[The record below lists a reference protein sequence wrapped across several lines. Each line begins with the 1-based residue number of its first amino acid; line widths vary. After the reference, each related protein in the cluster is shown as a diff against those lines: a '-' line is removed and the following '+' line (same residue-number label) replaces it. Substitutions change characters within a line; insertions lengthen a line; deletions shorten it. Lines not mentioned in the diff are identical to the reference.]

1 MNLENF
7 IKKLS
12 KEQKSELVQLLSVED
27 MDEHSRF
34 KNGRICPHC
43 KSNKVVKRGIVAKHQ
58 RFYCPHCKKYFTIY
72 ANTILNYTKK
82 DISVWKRY
90 IKMMFEPKP
99 KTIKE
104 IAEKLNISDRTAF
117 RWRHKILSV
126 LETKFMNDSLSG
138 IVEADETFVLTA
150 HKGFHIE
157 GIKGRKR
164 GGGSKFRGL
173 SHEQTG
179 VLVAIDRSKNL
190 VSQVYGFGRITTQQ
204 VSNVL
209 NNRIKNDS
217 LMITDKCAAYRHFAE
232 ENSLTLKQLKS
243 GQPYGKEIHLNTVN
257 NYHAVFKRWVRGFNG
272 ISTKYLNCYLAWFKF
287 VKQKND
293 CGYLFNNLI
302 LAN

>member
-27 MDEHSRF
+27 MDEYSRF
-34 KNGRICPHC
+34 ENGRICPHC
-43 KSNKVVKRGIVAKHQ
+43 KNNKVVKRGIVAKHQ

-164 GGGSKFRGL
+164 GGVSKFRGL

-217 LMITDKCAAYRHFAE
+217 LMITDKCTAYRHFAE
-232 ENSLTLKQLKS
+232 ENGLTLKQLKA
-243 GQPYGKEIHLNTVN
+243 GQPYGKEVHLNTVN

-272 ISTKYLNCYLAWFKF
+272 ISTKYLNRYLAWFKF

-293 CGYLFNNLI
+293 CGYLFNDLI
-302 LAN
+302 LEN